1 MARFQALTNPVLDQ
15 ELDRLRQRLGL
26 EPSQKAE
33 LLREVTSLATWLV
46 QQSEQGRVIEA
57 RRGKQVEPLRHPM
70 LEHLREQIGSPIG
83 PALELTDEEAG
94 RLAEAL
100 EAKVRPSPA
109 LRQALANLVSAGRKP
124 PKLRWKKTA

>member
-15 ELDRLRQRLGL
+15 ELERLRQRLGL
-26 EPSQKAE
+26 QPSQKAE
-33 LLREVTSLATWLV
+33 LLREVTTLASWLV

-70 LEHLREQIGSPIG
+70 LEHLREQSGSPVG
-83 PALELTDEEAG
+83 PTLALTDEEAG

-100 EAKVRPSPA
+100 DAKLEPSPA
-109 LRQALANLVSAGRKP
+109 LRRALTNLASAERKP

>member
-15 ELDRLRQRLGL
+15 ELERLRQRLGL

-70 LEHLREQIGSPIG
+70 LEHLREQNGSPIG

>member
-1 MARFQALTNPVLDQ
+1 MARFQALTNPVLEQ
-15 ELDRLRQRLGL
+15 ELERLRQRLGL

-33 LLREVTSLATWLV
+33 LLREVTALATWLV

-70 LEHLREQIGSPIG
+70 LEHLREQSGSPIG
-83 PALELTDEEAG
+83 PPLKLSDEEAV

-100 EAKVRPSPA
+100 ESELRPSPA
-109 LRQALANLVSAGRKP
+109 LRRALANLTSTDRKP